1 MSRQSIH
8 RAAVG
13 VAVVLALVSFATL
26 AMPSRVVAQQS
37 ATMSAPSLASDTTG
51 PGALTLDRIFNSDDF
66 ALQPTGRPRW
76 LADGNGYT
84 KLESVQGGGRELVRY
99 DAATGVR
106 TVLVAASR
114 FIPPGQAKAMPI
126 EDYSWSP
133 DGKRLL
139 VFTNS
144 KKVWRQNTRGDYW
157 MLDVSGGAARKLGGN
172 SPPSTLMFA
181 KFSPDGQRVAY
192 VRQND
197 LYVEDASTGRITRLT
212 TDGSRTTING
222 TFDWVYEEELNLRD
236 GFRWSPDSKRLA
248 YWQLDATGVRDFLL
262 IDNTDSVYS
271 FTKAVQFPKA
281 GTTNSASKVGI
292 VSATGGATR
301 WLAVPGDARNYYI
314 ARMEW
319 AASSDEVVLQHMNR
333 LQNTIDVMLGDARTG
348 TVRTVLTE
356 RDSAWVDV
364 VDDLRWLDGGKRF
377 TWVSERDGWRH
388 LYSVTRDGKTVKLL
402 TTGAFDLDNPGS
414 AFGAPLVVGS
424 DSTHGWIYFTASPDN
439 ATQLYL
445 FRSPLDG
452 SAAPV
457 RITPNAQAGTHAYTI
472 APGGR
477 WAFHTWSSFE
487 TPPVTEIVSLPDHK
501 VVRTLADNAPAK
513 AKVAAL
519 RRRPAEFFKVDAGA
533 GVPLDG
539 WMMTPPDFD
548 PSKRY
553 PVLFYVY
560 GEPASQTVL
569 DAWDYE
575 TYLWHLML
583 TQRGYIVMSVDNRGT
598 PAPRGR
604 TFRKVIYKQIGA
616 LGAREQSAAVTALLK
631 QRPYLDPNRVG
642 VWGWSG
648 GGSSTLQLMFRYP
661 DIYHLGMSVAPVSD
675 QRYYDTIY
683 TERYMGLPQDNAEAY
698 RLAAPIN
705 FADGLRGDLLLVHGS
720 GDDNVHYQNSERVID
735 ALVAANKP
743 FTMMEY
749 PNRTHC
755 ICEGDNTTIH
765 LFSLLSRYLGEH
777 MAAGRA
783 MAGDARRSAP

>member
-1 MSRQSIH
+1 MNRQLSV
-8 RAAVG
+8 RAAAQ
-13 VAVVLALVSFATL
+13 VAILLALAGQGLFV
-26 AMPSRVVAQQS
+26 PSRALAQL
-37 ATMSAPSLASDTTG
+37 TAPDTTA
-51 PGALTLDRIFNSDDF
+51 PGALTLDRIFNSEDF
-66 ALQPTGRPRW
+66 APQSAGRPRW

-84 KLESVQGGGRELVRY
+84 KFEMGAGGGRDLVRY
-99 DAATGVR
+99 DAGTGAR
-106 TVLVAASR
+106 TVLVAAAR
-114 FIPPGQAKAMPI
+114 FVPPGQTRPI
-126 EDYSWSP
+126 PVQDYSWSP

-144 KKVWRQNTRGDYW
+144 QRVWRLNTRGDYW
-157 MLDVSGGAARKLGGN
+157 MLDVAGGALRKLGGDAA
-172 SPPSTLMFA
+172 PSTLMFA
-181 KFSPDGQRVAY
+181 KFSPDGQRIAY

-197 LYVEDASTGRITRLT
+197 LYVEDATSGAITRLT
-212 TDGSRTTING
+212 SDGSRTTING

-236 GFRWSPDSKRLA
+236 GFRWSPDSRRIA
-248 YWQLDATGVRDFLL
+248 YWQLDVTGVRDFLL
-262 IDNTDSVYS
+262 VDNTDSLYS
-271 FTKAVQFPKA
+271 FAVPVQFPKA
-281 GTTNSASKVGI
+281 GTTNSAARVGI
-292 VSATGGATR
+292 VDVTGGATR
-301 WLAVPGDARNYYI
+301 WLAVPGDPRNNYI
-314 ARMEW
+314 ARMDW
-319 AASSDEVVLQHMNR
+319 AASSDEVVLQHLNR
-333 LQNTIDVMLGDARTG
+333 LQNTLQVMLGDVRTSA
-348 TVRTVLTE
+348 VRTVLTE

-377 TWVSERDGWRH
+377 TWVSERDGWRK
-388 LYSVTRDGKTVKLL
+388 LYAVTRDGRTVKPI
-402 TTGAFDLDNPGS
+402 TTGPYDLDNPAS

-424 DSTHGWIYFTASPDN
+424 DSVRGWIYFTASPEN

-445 FRSPLDG
+445 YRARLDG
-452 SAAPV
+452 TGAAV
-457 RITPNAQAGTHAYTI
+457 RVTPNAQPGTHNYTI

-477 WAFHTWSSFE
+477 WAFHTWSSFG

-501 VVRTLADNAPAK
+501 VVRSLVDNAQLR
-513 AKVAAL
+513 AKVSGL
-519 RRRPAEFFKVDAGA
+519 TRRPVEFFRVDAGA

-548 PSKRY
+548 PTKRY

-604 TFRKVIYKQIGA
+604 AFRKAIYGKVGT
-616 LGAREQSAAVTALLK
+616 LGARDQSAAVTALLK
-631 QRPYLDPNRVG
+631 QRPYLDATRVG

-683 TERYMGLPQDNAEAY
+683 TERYMGLPQQNAEAY
-698 RLAAPIN
+698 RLTAPVN
-705 FADGLRGDLLLVHGS
+705 FVEGLRGDLLLVHGS
-720 GDDNVHYQNSERVID
+720 GDDNVHYQNSEAVIN

-755 ICEGDNTTIH
+755 ICEGDNTTLH
-765 LFSLLSRYLGEH
+765 LYSLLTRYLTEH
-777 MAAGRA
+777 MAAGPA
-783 MAGDARRSAP
+783 VVAAGARRSAP